1 MTLSLPSVKFV
12 HPQALYRNSSERT
25 GANPYKL
32 PFDVKLEAKY
42 TISELLKVRVE
53 VTDSMLGDFSKDL
66 SAMIEGLANFAY
78 DSIIGEEPELPADD
92 TKNIANPEN
101 YYPLEKDFKFGGRL
115 FTNPTEDP
123 EQLAK
128 SIWSYN
134 FGLAMIKELYN
145 NWNWA
150 FEPVFV
156 INDWLFNTRNVK
168 ADTIWPAAA

>member
-32 PFDVKLEAKY
+32 PFDVKFETKY
-42 TISELLKVRVE
+42 SITELLKVRVE

-78 DSIIGEEPELPADD
+78 DSIIGEEPDLPADD

-101 YYPLEKDFKFGGRL
+101 FYPH
-115 FTNPTEDP
+115 
-123 EQLAK
+123 
-128 SIWSYN
+128 
-134 FGLAMIKELYN
+134 
-145 NWNWA
+145 
-150 FEPVFV
+150 
-156 INDWLFNTRNVK
+156 
-168 ADTIWPAAA
+168 